1 MRLYAVLLLHACPG
15 GEINQWLSDVLS
27 KERSADSK
35 NVLLW
40 ALSRRNETVLEIAGV
55 VLEKLDG
62 PGQTAIK
69 PSRSNLADYLDRLKM
84 STTRRPLRGPA
95 RPSGKG
101 GFTSRVG
108 HAARDVALLLNG
120 PERERL
126 LSFMVE
132 VPIPKGRSPLKAA
145 VKAERDAAVATGS
158 LARDGERR
166 ARNTARMSR
175 ERQAGAIER
184 ATTRVTT
191 AAQKR
196 AEGQVAHAHELPR
209 TPPPPPPRRR
219 PAPLCCS
226 WCVVA
231 RWDPPLPT
239 HFLSVSDHSYHQAER
254 ESRKRAKVTAKAVA
268 MVREAHVA
276 ANDAADA
283 RVASDLN
290 RARARARVA
299 EKTSAENGRKLSR
312 HTATVKENEKFRV
325 LLNEREDEAQRE
337 RERADELEEHAG
349 AALKMMDGMP
359 DLAPVGRKA
368 PAVIRKMICHMIARR
383 TPPSAVV
390 PNIVAVLKYVAPS
403 LLDGAHLPNVDFV
416 RKVRREMGRTAKT
429 LAASRLARATNVET
443 AHVDGSSLD
452 QHETVAV
459 GVIADGKHITLDA
472 SRTAIGKT
480 AELEAQSFED
490 TFIDL
495 AQMLGDWH
503 DESEAAGVD
512 AATRAAV
519 GASSEVGLH
528 RVRKPVTDNCAQAL
542 KMASIIC
549 GKIVAA
555 VEQHHRDNGTWE
567 GLSADEK
574 KKELATFAITCHNH
588 LRNILVKRG
597 AKASTARLKDL
608 LDDELGRIPKD
619 ERIVADADALVRSIW
634 KEFCST
640 HKNYA
645 KGQGYKNF
653 TPWLR
658 RERVGSLFLAP
669 PRGDCGSRHDFST
682 SAAMLL
688 YHDRTFFVDFLQT
701 RLWGDKNI
709 LEDAVYVMLGCV
721 EIVAEIR
728 ARAIIHDK
736 LVEPLVFFC
745 CSKALA
751 WGPLN
756 MSAVYNTLEKTL
768 MLVVENPSML
778 IDSELDVFAAF
789 DDQPAYAEWKKA
801 KENETAR
808 LVRPLET
815 AGETPADTPAL
826 EPIGNE
832 DDENHD
838 DEDDDDDGDG
848 DDGDGD
854 GDDDAAD
861 AAAAADAALRRPSAG
876 DLEKKKKI
884 GIPPNERA
892 SRRV

>member
-1 MRLYAVLLLHACPG
+1 
-15 GEINQWLSDVLS
+15 
-27 KERSADSK
+27 
-35 NVLLW
+35 
-40 ALSRRNETVLEIAGV
+40 
-55 VLEKLDG
+55 
-62 PGQTAIK
+62 
-69 PSRSNLADYLDRLKM
+69 M
-84 STTRRPLRGPA
+84 S
-95 RPSGKG
+95 
-101 GFTSRVG
+101 
-108 HAARDVALLLNG
+108 
-120 PERERL
+120 
-126 LSFMVE
+126 
-132 VPIPKGRSPLKAA
+132 
-145 VKAERDAAVATGS
+145 
-158 LARDGERR
+158 
-166 ARNTARMSR
+166 
-175 ERQAGAIER
+175 
-184 ATTRVTT
+184 
-191 AAQKR
+191 
-196 AEGQVAHAHELPR
+196 
-209 TPPPPPPRRR
+209 
-219 PAPLCCS
+219 
-226 WCVVA
+226 
-231 RWDPPLPT
+231 
-239 HFLSVSDHSYHQAER
+239 QAER
-254 ESRKRAKVTAKAVA
+254 ENRKVTRLKEKVA
-268 MVREAHVA
+268 TVVRDARVA

-283 RVASDLN
+283 RFSSKLN
-290 RARARARVA
+290 RAQARARDA
-299 EKTSAENGRKLSR
+299 EQTAAAAGCKLKR
-312 HTATVKENEKFRV
+312 HKATVKENEKFRV

-429 LAASRLARATNVET
+429 LAASRLARATSVET

-459 GVIADGKHITLDA
+459 SVIADGKHLTLDA

-480 AELEAQSFED
+480 SELEAQSFED

-495 AQMLGDWH
+495 AQMLDDWH
-503 DESEAAGVD
+503 DESEATGVD
-512 AATRAAV
+512 AATRAAI

-549 GKIVAA
+549 DKIAAA
-555 VEQHHRDNGTWE
+555 VEKHHRDNGTWD

-645 KGQGYKNF
+645 KGQGYKVF

-688 YHDRTFFVDFLQT
+688 YHDRPFFVDFLQT
-701 RLWGDKNI
+701 RMWGDKNI
-709 LEDAVYVMLGCV
+709 LEDAVYVMLNCV

-768 MLVVENPSML
+768 ELVIENPSML
-778 IDSELDVFAAF
+778 IDYELDVFAAF
-789 DDQPAYAEWKKA
+789 IDQPAYVEWKKA

-826 EPIGNE
+826 EPIGDE
-832 DDENHD
+832 DDEE
-838 DEDDDDDGDG
+838 EDDDEEDDDEN
-848 DDGDGD
+848 
-854 GDDDAAD
+854 DDDADADAADDD
-861 AAAAADAALRRPSAG
+861 AAAAALRPSAG
-876 DLEKKKKI
+876 DLK
-884 GIPPNERA
+884 
-892 SRRV
+892 ST